1 MSRWTAVGRI
11 DDIPLL
17 GARVVRS
24 AAGNIAVFRTQGDEI
39 FALDD
44 KCPHKGGPLSQG
56 IVHGKRVTCPLHDRR
71 IELKEG
77 TVVAPDE
84 GCVRTY
90 PVRLFEGVI
99 EIDLEAATARLATAA
114 Q

>member
-1 MSRWTAVGRI
+1 VSHWTAVGRVE
-11 DDIPLL
+11 DIPAL
-17 GARVVRS
+17 GARVVRT
-24 AAGNIAVFRTQGDEI
+24 AAGNIAVFRAEDDQI

-56 IVHGKRVTCPLHDRR
+56 IVHGKRVTCPLHDFR

-77 TVVAPDE
+77 TAVAPDQ

-90 PVRLFEGVI
+90 PVRLAEGVI
-99 EIDLEAATARLATAA
+99 EIDLQAATAPLAAA
-114 Q
+114 E